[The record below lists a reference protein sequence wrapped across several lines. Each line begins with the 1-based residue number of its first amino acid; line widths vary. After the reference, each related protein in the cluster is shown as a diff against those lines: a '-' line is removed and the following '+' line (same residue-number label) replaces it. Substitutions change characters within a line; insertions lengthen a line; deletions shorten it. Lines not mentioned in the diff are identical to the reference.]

1 MEALV
6 LPERILS
13 LSAGAAERLIA
24 AGDGDAA
31 LFYLALLRHGESTA
45 ARQSLGWTGERCA
58 AALEQ
63 LVKLGLAQGNV
74 SEAAAPAPPDEP
86 PDYQRS
92 DLMLALER
100 DGTFAGLYK
109 AVESALGKPLS
120 EADLK
125 ALYTV
130 YDYLAFPSELVYA
143 LVGWCVSESER
154 KYGPGRRPR
163 MPTVKKEAFRWK
175 RLGVDTAAAAEEFL
189 RSQQALR
196 GREADIL
203 PLLDIRD
210 RPAVAREREYI
221 AGWADMGFDD
231 GAIRLA
237 YERTVL
243 QKQSLNW
250 AYMNAILKRWHAAG
264 LHTAAQVEAGDRQPP
279 ARPPG
284 SAAGTPRGTIA
295 GTPQDVQP
303 TAERAQKSADWLEE
317 FLRQQEQKG
326 S

>member
-13 LSAGAAERLIA
+13 LSAGAAERLIS
-24 AGDGDAA
+24 AGNGDAA
-31 LFYLALLRHGESTA
+31 LFYLALLRHGEASA
-45 ARQSLGWTGERCA
+45 ARQSLGWTDRRCA
-58 AALEQ
+58 AALEV
-63 LVKLGLAQGNV
+63 LVKLDLARGNV
-74 SEAAAPAPPDEP
+74 DEAAAPSPPDEP

-100 DGTFAGLYK
+100 DGTFSSLHK
-109 AVESALGKPLS
+109 AVEAALGKPLS

-125 ALYTV
+125 ALYTI
-130 YDYLAFPSELVYA
+130 YDYLSFPPELVYA
-143 LVGWCVSESER
+143 LVGWCVSETER

-189 RSQQALR
+189 RAQQDLR
-196 GREADIL
+196 GREAEIL

-210 RPAVAREREYI
+210 RAAVAREREYI
-221 AGWADMGFDD
+221 AGWVDMGFED

-264 LHTAAQVEAGDRQPP
+264 LHTAAQVEAGDKPPRQPAGRP
-279 ARPPG
+279 A
-284 SAAGTPRGTIA
+284 IA
-295 GTPQDVQP
+295 GTPKDVQP
-303 TAERAQKSADWLEE
+303 TPERARKSADWLDE
-317 FLRQQEQKG
+317 FLAEQERKG
-326 S
+326 N

>member
-24 AGDGDAA
+24 AGNGDAA
-31 LFYLALLRHGESTA
+31 LFYLALLRHGETAA
-45 ARQSLGWTGERCA
+45 ARQSLGWSDARCA
-58 AALEQ
+58 AALEE
-63 LVKLGLAQGNV
+63 LVRQGLARGNV
-74 SEAAAPAPPDEP
+74 ESAASAPVDEP

-92 DLMLALER
+92 DLMAALEH
-100 DGTFAGLYK
+100 DGSFAALHK
-109 AVESALGKPLS
+109 AVEAALGKPLS

-125 ALYTV
+125 GLYTV
-130 YDYLAFPSELVYA
+130 YDYLSFPPELIYT
-143 LVGWCVSESER
+143 LVGWCVSEAER

-175 RLGVDTAAAAEEFL
+175 RLGVDTPAAAEEFL
-189 RSQQALR
+189 RGQQALR

-210 RPAVAREREYI
+210 RTAVGREREYI
-221 AGWADMGFDD
+221 AGWVDMGFDD

-264 LHTAAQVEAGDRQPP
+264 LHTAAQAEAGDKPP
-279 ARPPG
+279 AQGGQPG
-284 SAAGTPRGTIA
+284 RIAGTPR
-295 GTPQDVQP
+295 DVQP
-303 TAERAQKSADWLEE
+303 TPERAKKNADWLDE
-317 FLRQQEQKG
+317 FLAGQEKKG
-326 S
+326 

>member
-13 LSAGAAERLIA
+13 LSAGAAERLIS

-31 LFYLALLRHGESTA
+31 LLYLALLRGGGTAA
-45 ARQSLGWTGERCA
+45 ARQGLGWTDGRCA
-58 AALEQ
+58 AALEA
-63 LVKLGLAQGNV
+63 LVQLGLARGNV
-74 SEAAAPAPPDEP
+74 EQAAAPAPPDEP

-100 DGTFAGLYK
+100 DGAFASLQK
-109 AVESALGKPLS
+109 AVEAALGKPLS

-125 ALYTV
+125 ALYTI
-130 YDYLAFPSELVYA
+130 YDYLSFPPELVYA
-143 LVGWCVSESER
+143 LVGWCVAEAER

-175 RLGVDTAAAAEEFL
+175 RLGVDTPKAAEEFL
-189 RSQQALR
+189 RAQQALW
-196 GREADIL
+196 GREAEIL

-221 AGWADMGFDD
+221 AGWIDMGFEN

-264 LHTAAQVEAGDRQPP
+264 LHTAAQVETGDKPP
-279 ARPPG
+279 VSGGRRPGGMPK
-284 SAAGTPRGTIA
+284 
-295 GTPQDVQP
+295 DVQP
-303 TAERAQKSADWLEE
+303 TPERIQKNADWLDE
-317 FLRQQEQKG
+317 FLAGQEKKG
-326 S
+326 T

>member
-24 AGDGDAA
+24 AGSGDAA
-31 LFYLALLRHGESTA
+31 LFYLALLRHGETAA
-45 ARQSLGWTGERCA
+45 ARQSLGWSDERCA
-58 AALEQ
+58 AALEE
-63 LVKLGLAQGNV
+63 LVRQGLARGNV
-74 SEAAAPAPPDEP
+74 EQAAAPAPVEEP

-92 DLMLALER
+92 DLMAALEH
-100 DGTFAGLYK
+100 DGAFAALHK
-109 AVESALGKPLS
+109 AVEAALGKPLS

-125 ALYTV
+125 GLYTV
-130 YDYLAFPSELVYA
+130 YDYLSFPPELIYT
-143 LVGWCVSESER
+143 LVGWCVSEAER

-175 RLGVDTAAAAEEFL
+175 RLGVDTPAAAEEFL
-189 RSQQALR
+189 RAQQNLR

-210 RPAVAREREYI
+210 RAAVGREREYI
-221 AGWADMGFDD
+221 AGWVDMGFDD

-250 AYMNAILKRWHAAG
+250 AYMNAILKRWHTAG
-264 LHTAAQVEAGDRQPP
+264 LHTAAQVEAEDKPSAQGRQPG
-279 ARPPG
+279 RI
-284 SAAGTPRGTIA
+284 AGTPR
-295 GTPQDVQP
+295 DVQP
-303 TAERAQKSADWLEE
+303 TAERAKKNADWLDE
-317 FLRQQEQKG
+317 FLSGQEKKG
-326 S
+326 

>member
-24 AGDGDAA
+24 AGNGDAA
-31 LFYLALLRHGESTA
+31 LFYLAILRHGETA
-45 ARQSLGWTGERCA
+45 VARRSLGWSDARCA
-58 AALEQ
+58 AALEE
-63 LVKLGLAQGNV
+63 LVRQGLARGNV
-74 SEAAAPAPPDEP
+74 ESAASAPADEP

-92 DLMLALER
+92 DLMAALEH
-100 DGTFAGLYK
+100 DGAFAALHK
-109 AVESALGKPLS
+109 AVEAALGKPLS

-125 ALYTV
+125 GLYTI
-130 YDYLAFPSELVYA
+130 YDYLSFPPELIYT
-143 LVGWCVSESER
+143 LVGWCVSEAER

-175 RLGVDTAAAAEEFL
+175 RLGVDTPAAAEEFL
-189 RSQQALR
+189 RGQQALR

-210 RPAVAREREYI
+210 RTAVGREREYI
-221 AGWADMGFDD
+221 AGWVDMGFDD

-243 QKQSLNW
+243 KKQSLNW

-264 LHTAAQVEAGDRQPP
+264 LHTAAQAEAGDKPP
-279 ARPPG
+279 AQGGQPG
-284 SAAGTPRGTIA
+284 RIAGTPR
-295 GTPQDVQP
+295 DVQP
-303 TAERAQKSADWLEE
+303 TPERAKKNADWLDE
-317 FLRQQEQKG
+317 FLAGQEKKG
-326 S
+326 

>member
-24 AGDGDAA
+24 AGNGDAA
-31 LFYLALLRHGESTA
+31 LFYLALLRHGETAA
-45 ARQSLGWTGERCA
+45 ARQSLGWTDARCA
-58 AALEQ
+58 AALEE
-63 LVKLGLAQGNV
+63 LVRQGLARGNV
-74 SEAAAPAPPDEP
+74 ESAASAPSDEP

-92 DLMLALER
+92 DLMAALEH
-100 DGTFAGLYK
+100 DGAFAALHK
-109 AVESALGKPLS
+109 AVEAALGKPLS

-125 ALYTV
+125 GLYTV
-130 YDYLAFPSELVYA
+130 YDYLSFPPELVYT
-143 LVGWCVSESER
+143 LVGWCVSEAER

-163 MPTVKKEAFRWK
+163 MPTVKREAFRWK
-175 RLGVDTAAAAEEFL
+175 RLGVDTPAAAEEFL
-189 RSQQALR
+189 RAQQSLR

-210 RPAVAREREYI
+210 RTAVGREREYI
-221 AGWADMGFDD
+221 AGWVDMGFDD

-243 QKQSLNW
+243 KKQSLNW

-264 LHTAAQVEAGDRQPP
+264 LHTAAQVEAGDRP
-279 ARPPG
+279 
-284 SAAGTPRGTIA
+284 SAQGGQRIAGTPR
-295 GTPQDVQP
+295 DVQP
-303 TAERAQKSADWLEE
+303 APERAKKNADWLDE
-317 FLRQQEQKG
+317 FLAGQEKASG
-326 S
+326 

>member
-1 MEALV
+1 METLV

-24 AGDGDAA
+24 AGNGDAA
-31 LFYLALLRHGESTA
+31 LLYLALLRHGETAA
-45 ARQSLGWTGERCA
+45 ARQSLGWSDSRCA
-58 AALEQ
+58 AALEE
-63 LVKLGLAQGNV
+63 LVRQGLARGNV
-74 SEAAAPAPPDEP
+74 EQAAAPSSPEEP

-92 DLMLALER
+92 DLMAALEH
-100 DGTFAGLYK
+100 DGAFAALHK
-109 AVESALGKPLS
+109 AVEAALGKPLS

-125 ALYTV
+125 GLYTV
-130 YDYLAFPSELVYA
+130 YDYLSFPPELIYT
-143 LVGWCVSESER
+143 LVGWCVSEAER

-175 RLGVDTAAAAEEFL
+175 RLSVDTPAAAEDFL
-189 RSQQALR
+189 HAQQALR

-210 RPAVAREREYI
+210 RTAVGREREYI
-221 AGWADMGFDD
+221 AGWVDMGFDD

-264 LHTAAQVEAGDRQPP
+264 LHTAAQVEAGDKLPAQGGQPG
-279 ARPPG
+279 RI
-284 SAAGTPRGTIA
+284 AGTPR
-295 GTPQDVQP
+295 DVQP
-303 TAERAQKSADWLEE
+303 TAERAKKNADWLDE
-317 FLRQQEQKG
+317 FLAGQEKKG
-326 S
+326 

>member
-24 AGDGDAA
+24 AGNGDAA
-31 LFYLALLRHGESTA
+31 LFYLALLRHGETAA
-45 ARQSLGWTGERCA
+45 ARQSLGWSDARCA
-58 AALEQ
+58 AALEE
-63 LVKLGLAQGNV
+63 LVRQGLARGNV
-74 SEAAAPAPPDEP
+74 ESAASAPADEP

-92 DLMLALER
+92 DLMAALEH
-100 DGTFAGLYK
+100 DGSFAALHK
-109 AVESALGKPLS
+109 AVEAALGKPLS

-125 ALYTV
+125 GLYTV
-130 YDYLAFPSELVYA
+130 YDYLSFPPELIYT
-143 LVGWCVSESER
+143 LVGWCVSEAER

-175 RLGVDTAAAAEEFL
+175 RLGVDTPAAAEEFL
-189 RSQQALR
+189 RGQQALR

-210 RPAVAREREYI
+210 RAAVGREREYI
-221 AGWADMGFDD
+221 AGWVDMGFEND
-231 GAIRLA
+231 AIRLA

-243 QKQSLNW
+243 QKGSMNW

-264 LHTAAQVEAGDRQPP
+264 MHAAAQVEAGDRHPEP
-279 ARPPG
+279 DRRG
-284 SAAGTPRGTIA
+284 GRAGGVPR
-295 GTPQDVQP
+295 DVQP
-303 TAERAQKSADWLEE
+303 TPERAKKNADWLDE
-317 FLRQQEQKG
+317 FLAGQAQKG
-326 S
+326 T

>member
-24 AGDGDAA
+24 AGNGDAA
-31 LFYLALLRHGESTA
+31 LFYLALLRHGETVS
-45 ARQSLGWTGERCA
+45 ARQSLGWSDARCA
-58 AALEQ
+58 AALEE
-63 LVKLGLAQGNV
+63 LVRQGLARGNV
-74 SEAAAPAPPDEP
+74 ESAAAPAPADEP

-92 DLMLALER
+92 DLMAALEH
-100 DGTFAGLYK
+100 DGAFAALHQ
-109 AVESALGKPLS
+109 AVEAALGKPLS

-125 ALYTV
+125 GLYTV
-130 YDYLAFPSELVYA
+130 YDYLSFPPELIYT
-143 LVGWCVSESER
+143 LVGWCVSEAER

-175 RLGVDTAAAAEEFL
+175 RLGVDTPAAAEEFL
-189 RSQQALR
+189 RAQQELR

-210 RPAVAREREYI
+210 RAAVGREREYI
-221 AGWADMGFDD
+221 AGWVDMGFDD

-237 YERTVL
+237 YERTVV
-243 QKQSLNW
+243 QKGSLNW

-264 LHTAAQVEAGDRQPP
+264 LHTAAQVEAGDKPAAQGGQPG
-279 ARPPG
+279 RI
-284 SAAGTPRGTIA
+284 AGTPR
-295 GTPQDVQP
+295 DVQP
-303 TAERAQKSADWLEE
+303 TPERAKKNADWLDE
-317 FLRQQEQKG
+317 FLSEQEKKG
-326 S
+326 

>member
-1 MEALV
+1 METLV

-24 AGDGDAA
+24 AGNGDAA
-31 LFYLALLRHGESTA
+31 LLYLALLRHGETAA
-45 ARQSLGWTGERCA
+45 ARQSLGWSDSRCA
-58 AALEQ
+58 AALEE
-63 LVKLGLAQGNV
+63 LVRQGLARGNV
-74 SEAAAPAPPDEP
+74 EQAAAPSSPEEP

-92 DLMLALER
+92 DLMAALEH
-100 DGTFAGLYK
+100 DGAFAALHK
-109 AVESALGKPLS
+109 AVEAALGKPLS

-125 ALYTV
+125 GLYTI
-130 YDYLAFPSELVYA
+130 YDYLSFPPELIYT
-143 LVGWCVSESER
+143 LVGWCVSEAER

-175 RLGVDTAAAAEEFL
+175 RLGVDTPAAAEDFL
-189 RSQQALR
+189 HAQQALR

-210 RPAVAREREYI
+210 RTAVGREREYI
-221 AGWADMGFDD
+221 AGWVDMGFDD

-264 LHTAAQVEAGDRQPP
+264 LHTAAQVEAGDKLPAQGGQPG
-279 ARPPG
+279 RI
-284 SAAGTPRGTIA
+284 AGTPR
-295 GTPQDVQP
+295 DVQP
-303 TAERAQKSADWLEE
+303 TAERAKKNADWLDE
-317 FLRQQEQKG
+317 FLAGQEKKG
-326 S
+326 

>member
-13 LSAGAAERLIA
+13 LSALAAERLIA
-24 AGDGDAA
+24 AGNGDAA
-31 LFYLALLRHGESTA
+31 LFYLALLRHGEASA
-45 ARQSLGWTGERCA
+45 ARQGLGWTDQRCA
-58 AALEQ
+58 AALEK

-74 SEAAAPAPPDEP
+74 EEAAGPSPPDEP

-100 DGTFAGLYK
+100 DGTFASLQK
-109 AVESALGKPLS
+109 AVEAALGKPLS

-130 YDYLAFPSELVYA
+130 YDYLCFPPELVYA
-143 LVGWCVSESER
+143 LVGWCVSEAER

-163 MPTVKKEAFRWK
+163 MPAVKKEAFRWK

-189 RSQQALR
+189 RTQQALR

-210 RPAVAREREYI
+210 RAAVAREREYI
-221 AGWADMGFDD
+221 AGWVDMGFDD

-264 LHTAAQVEAGDRQPP
+264 LHTAAQAEAGDKPS
-279 ARPPG
+279 A
-284 SAAGTPRGTIA
+284 SAAGRPAIA
-295 GTPQDVQP
+295 GTPKDVQP
-303 TAERAQKSADWLEE
+303 TPERARKSADWLDE
-317 FLRQQEQKG
+317 FLAEQERKG